1 MAKKKNQ
8 EETIVDVQ
16 EVYTKTEMYVEKN
29 RKPLVIVV
37 AAVAIIFIAF
47 FGYKQL
53 IVKPQLEE
61 ASNNIW
67 KAQLYFENDSLDLA
81 LNGDGLYM
89 GFEEISETY
98 ASLSVGKLANYYCGL
113 IYRNNGEYET
123 ALDYFQKA
131 DFDDAA
137 VGILAMGNVGDMHV
151 ELENYQDGATW
162 LEKAARKASASI
174 SDEFSAPFYFYK
186 AGIVNLELENHAKA
200 KEMFSEIVENYE
212 GSTEFAKATK
222 YLATLTNK

>member
-89 GFEEISETY
+89 GF
-98 ASLSVGKLANYYCGL
+98 
-113 IYRNNGEYET
+113 
-123 ALDYFQKA
+123 
-131 DFDDAA
+131 DF
-137 VGILAMGNVGDMHV
+137 
-151 ELENYQDGATW
+151 
-162 LEKAARKASASI
+162 
-174 SDEFSAPFYFYK
+174 
-186 AGIVNLELENHAKA
+186 
-200 KEMFSEIVENYE
+200 
-212 GSTEFAKATK
+212 
-222 YLATLTNK
+222 